1 MTVNDSKSCVSY
13 LNKLVDEYNNTYHRS
28 TNYGETN
35 PNNHL
40 NIKMVIE
47 SELPGTD
54 IFSKG
59 YTKYWEKAIF
69 VIVEWII
76 NELLFRKRVILETK
90 LK

>member
-1 MTVNDSKSCVSY
+1 
-13 LNKLVDEYNNTYHRS
+13 
-28 TNYGETN
+28 
-35 PNNHL
+35 
-40 NIKMVIE
+40 MVIE